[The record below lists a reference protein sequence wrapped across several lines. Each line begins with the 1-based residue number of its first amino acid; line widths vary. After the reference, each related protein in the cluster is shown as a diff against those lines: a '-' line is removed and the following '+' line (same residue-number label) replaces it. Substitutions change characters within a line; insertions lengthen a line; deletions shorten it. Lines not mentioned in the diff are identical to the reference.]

1 MLVAAVRQPIVI
13 STLTLLALVAAY
25 IAFDLSL
32 WWDRLVAYSVDIQR
46 DLHRDL
52 ATAVR
57 AVEASGGTA
66 FWSLVGLGFVYGAF
80 HAVGP
85 GHGKVVITTYL
96 ATHESRLARGIVLSL
111 LSSFIQGLTAIL
123 LVGGVALVAE
133 RSMRESQSLGVQLE
147 VISYGLVML
156 VGVYLTGRGLWR
168 LRESFN
174 RHEHGHEHGHGGEHT
189 SCCHGHGPSAKQLE
203 TPMSFREFFPM
214 VLSIGIRPCSGAIL
228 VLILAFALQ
237 QLPAGIAA
245 VAAMSLGTGLS
256 ISALATLSVY
266 ARRSAIAFA
275 NAFEVEGRSLGRL
288 MNLAAII
295 GGPLIVLFGGTLLGA
310 SLAIS
315 NHPLL

>member
-1 MLVAAVRQPIVI
+1 
-13 STLTLLALVAAY
+13 
-25 IAFDLSL
+25 
-32 WWDRLVAYSVDIQR
+32 
-46 DLHRDL
+46 H
-52 ATAVR
+52 
-57 AVEASGGTA
+57 
-66 FWSLVGLGFVYGAF
+66 
-80 HAVGP
+80 
-85 GHGKVVITTYL
+85 GHGL
-96 ATHESRLARGIVLSL
+96 
-111 LSSFIQGLTAIL
+111 
-123 LVGGVALVAE
+123 
-133 RSMRESQSLGVQLE
+133 
-147 VISYGLVML
+147 
-156 VGVYLTGRGLWR
+156 
-168 LRESFN
+168 
-174 RHEHGHEHGHGGEHT
+174 GGEHT
-189 SCCHGHGPSAKQLE
+189 SCCHGHGPSAEQLE

-214 VLSIGIRPCSGAIL
+214 ILSIGIRPCSGAIL

-295 GGPLIVLFGGTLLGA
+295 GGALIVLFGGTLLGA